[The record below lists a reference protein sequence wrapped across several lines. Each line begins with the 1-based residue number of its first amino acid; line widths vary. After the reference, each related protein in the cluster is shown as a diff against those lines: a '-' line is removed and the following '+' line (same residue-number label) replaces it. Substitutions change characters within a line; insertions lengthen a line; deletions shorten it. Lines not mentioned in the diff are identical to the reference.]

1 MVVDDESMY
10 EINKRDAEGVYT
22 ACMSL
27 VFFVCPLADG
37 WVVIDDEFLHE
48 TVNVMTTAHRPRGL
62 IRCPATVYICVHFM
76 RFFWKLT
83 PESKDHTGVN
93 CKIMRVRVDG
103 MVCVLSRA
111 CTTVVTD
118 CKCVLRWSHRPVDP
132 SAIICINHL
141 LGGQLQ

>member
-48 TVNVMTTAHRPRGL
+48 TVNVMTIAHRPRGL
-62 IRCPATVYICVHFM
+62 IRCPATFASTLCDSSGSS
-76 RFFWKLT
+76 RRRARTT
-83 PESKDHTGVN
+83 PESTARSCGFVLMEW
-93 CKIMRVRVDG
+93 CVCYRVL
-103 MVCVLSRA
+103 VL
-111 CTTVVTD
+111 
-118 CKCVLRWSHRPVDP
+118 
-132 SAIICINHL
+132 L
-141 LGGQLQ
+141 L